1 LDGSNS
7 AQLNQLQEIVQF
19 AISKEQEAIDFYT
32 HLAGIA
38 KWESIA
44 NELRS
49 IAAMEVGHK
58 QSLQSMN
65 VQVAASTINPKATN
79 LKIADYLVTAEPS
92 DDMTWQDIL
101 NIAMSRE
108 LASMNLYN
116 DLAAMVMDARAK
128 QMFENLSA
136 EESKHKLY
144 FEDIW
149 DKEILIEN

>member
-1 LDGSNS
+1 
-7 AQLNQLQEIVQF
+7 
-19 AISKEQEAIDFYT
+19 
-32 HLAGIA
+32 
-38 KWESIA
+38 
-44 NELRS
+44 
-49 IAAMEVGHK
+49 MEVGHK

-65 VQVAASTINPKATN
+65 VQVAAATINPKATN

>member
-1 LDGSNS
+1 MDGSNS

-32 HLAGIA
+32 HLASIA